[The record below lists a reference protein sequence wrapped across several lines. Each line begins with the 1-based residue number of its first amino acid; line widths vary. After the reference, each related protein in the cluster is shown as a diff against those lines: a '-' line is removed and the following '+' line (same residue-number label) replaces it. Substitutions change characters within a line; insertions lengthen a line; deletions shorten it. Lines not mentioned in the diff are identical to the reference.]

1 LKRCVA
7 DSAGTADRWKAEIP
21 VQPNLPPANKTPRV
35 GPELS
40 LGATGFG
47 LIAVCYGF
55 ARFAFGLFLPA
66 IDADLS
72 LAPATGGLIAGG
84 SFLGYCIAI
93 IMAAYLTE
101 RFNART
107 VAVAA
112 ALVAATGMLGI
123 AVSPSSG
130 WLAASVLLAG
140 LSTGLASPPMA
151 AAVATRVRPRWQA
164 ATNTFIN
171 AGTSAGVVLSGPVA
185 LIMGGQWR
193 LAYAA
198 FALATVA
205 MAILTAITV
214 PRQTTPAEK
223 APGGLPIGNAA
234 LKRLMVAAFLAGA
247 GSTAVWSF
255 GSRLVS
261 ARLGWDS
268 AEAALLWIAIGA
280 AGIVGASAG
289 VLTAR
294 LGINLAH
301 RLSLGAMAAGIL
313 LVGMGG
319 SSMAPVLGAGALFGA
334 AYIMLTGVYLV
345 WGVSA
350 LPDRPATG
358 LTAGFLALAIGQTVG
373 APVFGYLASR
383 LTPDSAVIAFTGL
396 ALAAGLS
403 RTVAS
408 SAPADSVRHR

>member
-1 LKRCVA
+1 M
-7 DSAGTADRWKAEIP
+7 
-21 VQPNLPPANKTPRV
+21 
-35 GPELS
+35 S

-72 LAPATGGLIAGG
+72 LTPATGGLIAGG